1 MRAMGRPDV
10 EVPDLHRATWD
21 LIRQVP
27 RGRVTTYR
35 AVAQALGDELA
46 SRAVGQIV
54 AEADRNA
61 SLPTHRVVHSDGR
74 VGGDGVDTA
83 SERLH
88 EEGVPVRGGRVVGV
102 RDHLFEDFE
111 TACPLQRLRALQD
124 ELAAQVD
131 GTPSMGRVEMVA
143 GVDLSYRDNGRGV
156 GAYVEMDA
164 EGKRVQATTTIE
176 QRVPFPYIPTYLA
189 FRELPGLVAL
199 LDAVRDTDRLADV
212 VLVDG
217 TGRLHHRQVGI
228 ASHLGV
234 VMDVPTVGVTKRLLY
249 GTVDTDGIA
258 PREVRWVRDPERPDQ
273 RLGAAVK
280 TSARAHPIYVSVG
293 HRVDLDTAVDLVLA
307 TSSRKLPEPIRRA
320 DALSR
325 EAARAPT
332 PASTAQQAL
341 DL

>member
-1 MRAMGRPDV
+1 MGRPSV
-10 EVPDLHRATWD
+10 EVPDLCRAARD

-27 RGRVTTYR
+27 EGQVTPYR

-54 AEADRNA
+54 AEADPSS

-74 VGGDGVDTA
+74 VGGDGADPA
-83 SERLH
+83 SDRLR
-88 EEGVPVRGGRVVGV
+88 EEGVPVCDGRVVGL
-102 RDHLFEDFE
+102 RDHLFQDFA
-111 TACPLQRLRALQD
+111 TDAPLKRLQALQED
-124 ELAAQVD
+124 LAAHVD
-131 GTPSMGRVEMVA
+131 RTSSIGCIETVA
-143 GVDLSYRDNGRGV
+143 GVDLSYRGNWSGV
-156 GAYVEMDA
+156 GAYVRMDA
-164 EGKRVQATTTIE
+164 EGERVQATTTVE
-176 QRVPFPYIPTYLA
+176 QTTPFPYIPTYLA
-189 FRELPGLVAL
+189 FRELPVLVAL
-199 LDAVRDTDRLADV
+199 LDAVRDMSQMADV

-217 TGRLHHRQVGI
+217 TGLLHHRHVGI

-249 GTVDTDGIA
+249 GTVDTDGMA
-258 PREVRWVRDPERPDQ
+258 SREVRWVMDPDRREQ

-293 HRVDLDTAVDLVLA
+293 HRIDLDTAVDWVLA
-307 TSSRKLPEPIRRA
+307 ASARKLPEPIRRA

-325 EAARAPT
+325 ETAREPT
-332 PASTAQQAL
+332 PASTRQQAL